1 MSLDGLSGAI
11 NSATQTIS
19 SVGKAVNTFVTTG
32 PIGGL
37 TSALSGIT
45 GVLGGIGNFL
55 KGLAPGQQLP
65 LKNPLFDYASYTY
78 VLGIGILT
86 EEELNYPDKTYKAG
100 KRIQLICKDAN
111 SDPNNRV
118 NTVYGKFDF
127 FINNVD
133 LNSVIGWEQGCNN
146 TNVMNFSFD
155 VIEPYSMG
163 LFMLSLQQGAQEA
176 GWDNWRECPFILT
189 IEFRGNTETGLIKSI
204 PNTTRHIP
212 FSFVDLQMTASE
224 KGSVYKCSAMPW
236 NQVALTDDVANT
248 KSDSS
253 AVGSTVQ
260 EILQSGENSLQKVL
274 NQRMKEMEKQ
284 GIVEKADEYLIMFP
298 GDPSS
303 IADIGQSQDTT
314 EDTGLTATYAI
325 TDTPN
330 ASSLY
335 SVLGVSRSKTNQTLV
350 QDEGNC
356 NIIGQASLGFDDK
369 RKGDPS
375 FGKDQDMYDTK
386 SGVFNPGKLVIN
398 GTSTEMRFS
407 QDTSIPA
414 AINQVILQSNFVN
427 ETLDSSKITPEGFR
441 EWYRISCKV
450 YTIGETQNNTGL
462 KPRLIVYQ
470 VVPYKAHAS
479 RLLPPGVKGPGF
491 ENLKEQAVKKY
502 EYIYTGHNVDIIN
515 FEIKFVNGFVYIM
528 GADGLTKTQDK
539 VTANQTGAQEPDK
552 KENVQFMPNG
562 KPISKEPGI
571 VPTILKWTNT
581 LTGQDRGGGGGAEGQ
596 AQRAAKLFNQA
607 LNNPFDMYNLE
618 MRIIGDPYFIT
629 QSGTGNYTSEQ
640 ATHNL
645 NSDGTVN
652 YESGEVDIIVN
663 FRTPIDINQ
672 STGLYNFGGTSKTAP
687 VTQFSGLYCIQ
698 TIKSTF
704 SNGKF
709 EQVLSGFR
717 RPTQEY
723 EEEPTPNDL
732 PSTTRTVTE
741 EANTDADSEDSGE

>member
-1 MSLDGLSGAI
+1 MSLDGLPGI
-11 NSATQTIS
+11 IDSATQTIS
-19 SVGKAVNTFVTTG
+19 SVSKAASAVVSTSS
-32 PIGGL
+32 ISGL
-37 TSALSGIT
+37 TSALSSVSGAFSS
-45 GVLGGIGNFL
+45 IGNFL
-55 KGLAPGQQLP
+55 KGLAAGQQLP

-86 EEELNYPDKTYKAG
+86 EEDLNYPDKTYKAG
-100 KRIQLICKDAN
+100 KRIPLICKDAN
-111 SDPNNRV
+111 ADPNNRV

-127 FINNVD
+127 FINNLV
-133 LNSVIGWEQGCNN
+133 LNSVIGFEQGCNN

-163 LFMLSLQQGAQEA
+163 LFMLSLQQGAQEN
-176 GWDNWRECPFILT
+176 GWDNWRECPFVLT
-189 IEFRGNTETGLIKSI
+189 IDFRGNTETGLIKNI
-204 PNTTRHIP
+204 PNTSRQIP

-224 KGSVYKCSAMPW
+224 KGSVYKCTAMPW
-236 NQVALTDDVANT
+236 NQLALTDDVANT

-260 EILQSGENSLQKVL
+260 EILQSGENSLQAVL
-274 NQRMKEMEKQ
+274 NQRMREMEKQ
-284 GIVEKADEYLIMFP
+284 GIVTKADEYLILFP
-298 GDPSS
+298 EDVASS
-303 IADIGQSQDTT
+303 ADGSQSEDNT
-314 EDTGLTATYAI
+314 EDTSAATSTV
-325 TDTPN
+325 TDSPN
-330 ASSLY
+330 AASLF
-335 SVLGVSRSKTNQTLV
+335 SALGVARSKTNQTLV
-350 QDEGNC
+350 QDSGNC
-356 NIIGQASLGFDDK
+356 NVIGQASLGFDEK

-375 FGKDQDMYDTK
+375 FGRDQDMYNSKT
-386 SGVFNPGKLVIN
+386 GVFNPGKFVID

-427 ETLDSSKITPEGFR
+427 TTLDSSKISSSGFR
-441 EWYRISCKV
+441 EWYRISHKV

-491 ENLKEQAVKKY
+491 SSLENEAVKKY
-502 EYIYTGHNVDIIN
+502 EYIYTGHNVDIIR
-515 FEIKFVNGFVYIM
+515 FDIKFVNGFVYIM

-552 KENVQFMPNG
+552 TTNVKFMPDG
-562 KPISKEPGI
+562 KPPSQTPGI

-581 LTGQDRGGGGGAEGQ
+581 LTGQDRGGGGGQEGE

-607 LNNPFDMYNLE
+607 INNPFDMYNLD
-618 MRIIGDPYFIT
+618 MTIIGDPYYIT

-640 ATHNL
+640 ATTNL
-645 NSDGTVN
+645 NTDGSIN
-652 YESGEVDIIVN
+652 YESGEVDILVK

-672 STGLYNFGGTSKTAP
+672 GTGLYNFGGTSKTAP
-687 VTQFSGLYCIQ
+687 VTQFSGLYCVQ
-698 TIKSTF
+698 TITSTF
-704 SNGKF
+704 VDGKF
-709 EQVLSGFR
+709 TQVLTGFR

-723 EEEPTPNDL
+723 EEEPTAADL
-732 PSTTRTVTE
+732 PSTTRTVIE
-741 EANTDADSEDSGE
+741 EPTIYTDE

>member
-11 NSATQTIS
+11 DSATQTIS

-37 TSALSGIT
+37 SSAFSGISGALSGI
-45 GVLGGIGNFL
+45 GNLL
-55 KGLAPGQQLP
+55 KGLAAGQQLP
-65 LKNPLFDYASYTY
+65 LKNPLFSYASYTY

-86 EEELNYPDKTYKAG
+86 EEDLNYPDKTYRAG
-100 KRIQLICKDAN
+100 KRIPLICKDAN
-111 SDPNNRV
+111 ADPSNRV

-155 VIEPYSMG
+155 IIEPYSMG
-163 LFMLSLQQGAQEA
+163 LFMLALQQGAQSN
-176 GWDNWRECPFILT
+176 GWDNWRECPFVLT
-189 IEFRGNTETGLIKSI
+189 IDFRGNTETGQIKSI
-204 PNTTRHIP
+204 PNTSRQIP

-224 KGSVYKCSAMPW
+224 KGSVYKCTAMPW
-236 NQVALTDDVANT
+236 NQLALTDDVANT

-274 NQRMKEMEKQ
+274 NARMKEMEAQ
-284 GIVEKADEYLIMFP
+284 GIVKKADEYLILFP
-298 GDPSS
+298 
-303 IADIGQSQDTT
+303 QDTASSADGSQSDDNT
-314 EDTGLTATYAI
+314 EDTSSATETV
-325 TDTPN
+325 TDSPN
-330 ASSLY
+330 AASLF
-335 SVLGVSRSKTNQTLV
+335 STLGVARSKTNQTLV
-350 QDEGNC
+350 QDPGNC
-356 NIIGQASLGFDDK
+356 NVIGQASLGFDEK

-375 FGKDQDMYDTK
+375 FGKDHDMYDPK
-386 SGVFNPGKLVIN
+386 SGVFNPGKLVVD

-427 ETLDSSKITPEGFR
+427 TTLDSSKITPDGFR
-441 EWYRISCKV
+441 EWYRISHKV

-502 EYIYTGHNVDIIN
+502 EYIYTGHNVDIIR
-515 FEIKFVNGFVYIM
+515 FDIKFVNGFVYIM

-539 VTANQTGAQEPDK
+539 VTANQTGSQEQDK
-552 KENVQFMPNG
+552 KENVKFMPDG
-562 KPISKEPGI
+562 KPISQTPGI

-581 LTGQDRGGGGGAEGQ
+581 LTGQDRRGGGGQEGE

-618 MRIIGDPYFIT
+618 MEIIGDPYYIA

-640 ATHNL
+640 ATSNL
-645 NSDGTVN
+645 NTDGSVN
-652 YESGEVDIIVN
+652 YESGEVDILVN

-672 STGLYNFGGTSKTAP
+672 STGMYNFGGTSKSAP
-687 VTQFSGLYCIQ
+687 VTQFSGLYCVQ
-698 TIKSTF
+698 TIRSKF
-704 SNGKF
+704 ADGKF
-709 EQVLSGFR
+709 TQVLTGFR

-741 EANTDADSEDSGE
+741 EANTDSDTEESGT

>member
-11 NSATQTIS
+11 DSATQTIS
-19 SVGKAVNTFVTTG
+19 SVGKAVNTFVSTG

-37 TSALSGIT
+37 SSALSSVSGA
-45 GVLGGIGNFL
+45 LSGIGNFL
-55 KGLAPGQQLP
+55 KGLAAGQELP
-65 LKNPLFDYASYTY
+65 LKNPLFAYASYTY

-86 EEELNYPDKTYKAG
+86 EQDLNYPDQTYKAG
-100 KRIQLICKDAN
+100 KRVPLICKDAN
-111 SDPNNRV
+111 SDPSNRI
-118 NTVYGKFDF
+118 NTVYGQFDF
-127 FINNVD
+127 FINNLE

-155 VIEPYSMG
+155 VTEPYSMG
-163 LFMLSLQQGAQEA
+163 LFMLALQQGAQA
-176 GWDNWRECPFILT
+176 NGWDNWRECPFLLI

-224 KGSVYKCSAMPW
+224 RGSVYKCSAMPW
-236 NQVALTDDVANT
+236 NQIALTDDVANT
-248 KSDSS
+248 TSDSS

-274 NQRMKEMEKQ
+274 NQRMREMEKQ
-284 GIVEKADEYLIMFP
+284 GIVEKADEYLILFP
-298 GDPSS
+298 SDPSS
-303 IADIGQSQDTT
+303 NADASQSQDTT
-314 EDTGLTATYAI
+314 EDTGTATETVA
-325 TDTPN
+325 DAPN
-330 ASSLY
+330 AANLFSA
-335 SVLGVSRSKTNQTLV
+335 LGVARSKSNQTLV
-350 QDEGNC
+350 QDAGNC
-356 NIIGQASLGFDDK
+356 NVIGIASLGFDEK
-369 RKGDPS
+369 RKADPA
-375 FGKDQDMYDTK
+375 FGKDNAVYDPKT
-386 SGVFNPGKLVIN
+386 GTFNPGKIKVD
-398 GTSTEMRFS
+398 GSSTEMRFS

-427 ETLDSSKITPEGFR
+427 TTLDSSKITPEGFR
-441 EWYRISCKV
+441 EWYRISHKV
-450 YTIGETQNNTGL
+450 YTIGETQLNTGL

-470 VVPYKAHAS
+470 VVPYQAHAS
-479 RLLPPGVKGPGF
+479 RHLPPGVKGPGF
-491 ENLKEQAVKKY
+491 SNLKDQAVKRY
-502 EYIYTGHNVDIIN
+502 EYIYTGHNVDIIR

-552 KENVQFMPNG
+552 KENIKYMPAG
-562 KPISKEPGI
+562 KPISQTPGI

-581 LTGQDRGGGGGAEGQ
+581 LTGNDRRGGGGQEGE

-618 MRIIGDPYFIT
+618 MEIIGDPYYIA

-645 NSDGTVN
+645 NTDGSVN
-652 YESGEVDIIVN
+652 YESGEVDISVN

-672 STGLYNFGGTSKTAP
+672 GTGLYNFGGTSKTAL
-687 VTQFSGLYCIQ
+687 VTQFSGLYCVQ

-704 SNGKF
+704 ANGKF
-709 EQVLSGFR
+709 TQVLTGFR

-741 EANTDADSEDSGE
+741 APNTDSDSEEQSGT